1 MTHDEPVPMRP
12 RFSRLLSAASLVLAT
27 SAASAATT
35 VFSDSFD
42 DGDVSDWTLTT
53 NYGGTTF
60 LGVRDDVFVSPGFA
74 LFTYLQAP
82 PGGIQLFVRGSRT
95 FDAPVAGDYLLDL
108 SARSSPCDGCT
119 ISYDV
124 LVDGVLLARKF
135 APVAFEA
142 RSFSLTGLAAGDHTL
157 TLGIHTTNASSGR
170 FSASF
175 DDVVISTTAP
185 IPEPGI
191 WALMAGGLG
200 ILLAAGRRRVRH
212 AGATP
217 G

>member
-1 MTHDEPVPMRP
+1 MIAPQ
-12 RFSRLLSAASLVLAT
+12 FACGLLAAMSLALAT

-35 VFSDSFD
+35 VFSDNFD
-42 DGDVSDWTLTT
+42 DGDVSDWTPTT

-60 LGVRDDVFVSPGFA
+60 LGVRSDSVVSPGFA
-74 LFTYLQAP
+74 LYTWLQAP
-82 PGGIQLFVRGSRT
+82 PGGIQLVARGSRA
-95 FDAPVAGDYLLDL
+95 FSAPVAGDYLLDL

-124 LVDGVLLARKF
+124 LVDGVLLSRKA
-135 APVAFEA
+135 APNAFEA
-142 RSFSLTGLAAGDHTL
+142 RSFALTGLAAGAHTL

-170 FSASF
+170 FNASF

-185 IPEPGI
+185 IPEPGT

-200 ILLAAGRRRVRH
+200 LVLAAGRRR
-212 AGATP
+212 G
-217 G
+217 

>member
-1 MTHDEPVPMRP
+1 MTLTQSAIAR
-12 RFSRLLSAASLVLAT
+12 RLLAAVSMALAT

-35 VFSDSFD
+35 VFSDNFD

-60 LGVRDDVFVSPGFA
+60 LGVRDDAFVSPGFA
-74 LFTYLQAP
+74 LYTYLQAP
-82 PGGIQLFVRGSRT
+82 PGGIQLTVRGSRT
-95 FDAPVAGDYLLDL
+95 FETPVAGDYVLDL
-108 SARSSPCDGCT
+108 FARSSPCSGCT

-124 LVDGVLLARKF
+124 LVNGVSLERKF
-135 APVAFEA
+135 APDAFEA
-142 RSFSLTGLAAGDHTL
+142 RSFALTGLAAGEHTL

-185 IPEPGI
+185 IPEPGT

-200 ILLAAGRRRVRH
+200 LVVVAGRRRRL
-212 AGATP
+212 
-217 G
+217 

>member
-1 MTHDEPVPMRP
+1 MMTMSGR
-12 RFSRLLSAASLVLAT
+12 RLLGSLVLTLAVPM
-27 SAASAATT
+27 ASAATT
-35 VFSDSFD
+35 VFTDSFD
-42 DGDVSDWTLTT
+42 DGDVSDWTLTS

-60 LGVRDDVFVSPGFA
+60 LGVRDDAFVSPGFA

-82 PGGIQLFVRGSRT
+82 PGGTQLVVRGSRA
-95 FDAPVAGDYLLDL
+95 FEAPAAGDYLLDL
-108 SARSSPCDGCT
+108 FARSSPCDGCT

-124 LVDGVLLARKF
+124 LVDGVLLDRQL
-135 APVAFEA
+135 APLAFEA
-142 RSFSLTGLAAGDHTL
+142 RSFALPGLAAGAHTL

-185 IPEPGI
+185 VPEPAT

-200 ILLAAGRRRVRH
+200 LVMAAGRR
-212 AGATP
+212 AGRPRA
-217 G
+217 

>member
-1 MTHDEPVPMRP
+1 MTHNKSAPMRP
-12 RFSRLLSAASLVLAT
+12 VMVRRLLAAAVLALAT

-42 DGDVSDWTLTT
+42 DGDVSDWTLTS

-60 LGVRDDVFVSPGFA
+60 LGVRSDSFVSPGFA

-82 PGGIQLFVRGSRT
+82 PGGVQLVVRGSRT
-95 FDAPVAGDYLLDL
+95 FSAPVAGDYVLDL
-108 SARSSPCDGCT
+108 SALSSPCSGCT

-124 LVDGVLLARKF
+124 LVNGTLLGRKSM
-135 APVAFEA
+135 PDAFES
-142 RSFSLTGLAAGDHTL
+142 RSFALTGLAAGEHTL

-185 IPEPGI
+185 IPEPGT

-200 ILLAAGRRRVRH
+200 LVLAAGRRRRL
-212 AGATP
+212 
-217 G
+217 

>member
-1 MTHDEPVPMRP
+1 MTLTQSAIAR
-12 RFSRLLSAASLVLAT
+12 RLLAAASLALAAST
-27 SAASAATT
+27 ASAATT

-42 DGDVSDWTLTT
+42 DGDVSDWTLST
-53 NYGGTTF
+53 NYGETTF
-60 LGVRDDVFVSPGFA
+60 LGVRSDSFVSPGFA
-74 LFTYLQAP
+74 LYTYLQAP
-82 PGGIQLFVRGSRT
+82 PGGIQLVVRGSHT

-108 SARSSPCDGCT
+108 FARSSPCDGCT

-124 LVDGVLLARKF
+124 LVDGVLLDRKF
-135 APVAFEA
+135 APLAFEA
-142 RSFSLTGLAAGDHTL
+142 RSFALPGLSAGEHTL

-170 FSASF
+170 FNASF

-185 IPEPGI
+185 IPEPGT

-200 ILLAAGRRRVRH
+200 ILLASGRRGVRH